1 MAALMPNLRDYLL
14 TVDDLTAIV
23 DEKIRPGAINQTDT
37 YPYIVITLV
46 TTDDNQ
52 TLDGA
57 TDFIKETIEIQTFSL
72 SYKQADQIAEIIR
85 LNLNGFQQKLM
96 GELYINSTIKTNE
109 WTFTAAPET
118 GDNKWIFSRATIYD
132 ISYPLPDNVAH
143 P

>member
-1 MAALMPNLRDYLL
+1 MPNLRDHLL
-14 TVDDLTAIV
+14 TVGDLTAIV
-23 DEKIRPGAINQTDT
+23 NEKIRPGAINQTDT
-37 YPYIVITLV
+37 YPYVIITLV

-52 TLDGA
+52 TFDGA
-57 TDFIKETIEIQTFSL
+57 TDFIKSTIEIQTFSL

-96 GELYINSTIKTNE
+96 GELYINSTRKTNE